1 MGINIFFMEWNEGL
15 TSVYI
20 LCSLLLDLDPSR
32 RKQHTCFPLLS
43 CVLRNSSLGTTQDS
57 LSAQVLWGSGRCFGS
72 DHHKCTCLQDRQR
85 IHALVTYTVLASL
98 NGCAGRKR
106 SHSEARTFPRS
117 LLLPYSVYLDSLL
130 ASPCSGFAFATQF
143 SCPGS
148 PFSQNRSWSFGFR
161 VYREP
166 DSVTLGVVTELQHAF
181 PSGEQ
186 RTGLWV
192 TGVTPFT
199 ISPQGQLT

>member
-1 MGINIFFMEWNEGL
+1 MVPHRIACPLRSSGVRGDALAVII
-15 TSVYI
+15 TSAPAY
-20 LCSLLLDLDPSR
+20 
-32 RKQHTCFPLLS
+32 KT
-43 CVLRNSSLGTTQDS
+43 
-57 LSAQVLWGSGRCFGS
+57 
-72 DHHKCTCLQDRQR
+72 DRER

-106 SHSEARTFPRS
+106 SHSEVRTFPRS

-199 ISPQGQLT
+199 MSPQGQLT